1 MNIFDEVTRRIDSN
15 STKWNSERSNYLSGD
30 IIPMWIADMDF
41 KAPPNVIKALQ
52 EKIDSQMYTNQLS
65 DYAVKKTYP
74 LG

>member
-1 MNIFDEVTRRIDSN
+1 MAPKGIN
-15 STKWNSERSNYLSGD
+15 LGD

-74 LG
+74 IG